1 MLAAQAVRT
10 CYNIFLLSKSE
21 VNQNT
26 AKASLTQMVNIVF
39 QRMEHHSEVVSLPP
53 IIVADVLGLPP
64 VEASSVSAFVQNF
77 LHEVRLQLVLHRD
90 LLLVAHHNSCR
101 RAGRAALVEASS
113 VSAFVQNF
121 LHDVAQVLSSQ
132 HVAAIK
138 HGTDGARTVARQTRS
153 GWKAFCYSTITG
165 AGKLL
170 GLLLT
175 EHFR

>member
-1 MLAAQAVRT
+1 VRT

-77 LHEVRLQLVLHRD
+77 LHEVRLRLVLHTD

-101 RAGRAALVEASS
+101 RAGPGALVEASS

-121 LHDVAQVLSSQ
+121 LHDVARVQSSQ

-138 HGTDGARTVARQTRS
+138 HGTDRKGVPDSLGMVPGQS
-153 GWKAFCYSTITG
+153 WH
-165 AGKLL
+165 GKLGQAGMHSVTARSQARENSL
-170 GLLLT
+170 ACC
-175 EHFR
+175 